1 MHVKIKDK
9 NIFFDRS
16 KPKNKLELV
25 DQILQIYAIINYDAS
40 NNLPNSER
48 NVLSYYIK
56 NGLNEETLR
65 DILID
70 LPKYAKND
78 YLAQMNKKLRD
89 KGYLV
94 RDKYNLK
101 KFHLTEG
108 LEYLRQ
114 KFILE
119 GCKTYMIGFET
130 N

>member
-9 NIFFDRS
+9 NIFFFFL

-40 NNLPNSER
+40 SNLPNSER

-70 LPKYAKND
+70 LPKYSKND
-78 YLAQMNKKLRD
+78 YFD
-89 KGYLV
+89 
-94 RDKYNLK
+94 
-101 KFHLTEG
+101 
-108 LEYLRQ
+108 
-114 KFILE
+114 
-119 GCKTYMIGFET
+119 
-130 N
+130 

>member
-40 NNLPNSER
+40 SNLPNSER